1 MSEPTTVDRALAVSV
16 WFDVRCPW
24 CFLGKRR
31 IERAIALFHEQHP
44 DIPVAVT
51 HHSFELAPGI
61 PERFEGGEAEYLL
74 RYEGVPLEQSA
85 RTLPALEQLAA
96 DEGVLI
102 RFDDLIEVNTRRSHR
117 VFQYGQAAGV
127 GEELLDRLFVGYFSE
142 ALDLSRPEVLAR
154 LAADVGLDYDDALA
168 AAHSDEHDD
177 TIRHEHAR
185 AQMLGG
191 SGVPFS
197 LINAKYAVSG
207 ALSDTAFAT
216 AFSEIVR
223 REFGDSIASNAE

>member
-1 MSEPTTVDRALAVSV
+1 MSEPKTVDRALTVSV

-31 IERAIALFHEQHP
+31 IERAIELFHEQYP
-44 DIPVAVT
+44 DIQVLVT

-61 PERFEGGEAEYLL
+61 PERFDGGEAEYLL

-96 DEGVLI
+96 DEGVGI
-102 RFDDLIEVNTRRSHR
+102 HFDDLIEVNTRRSHR
-117 VFQYGQAAGV
+117 VFQYGQMAGV
-127 GEELLDRLFVGYFSE
+127 GEALLDRLFVGYFSE
-142 ALDLSRPEVLAR
+142 ALDLSQPEVLAR
-154 LAADVGLDYDDALA
+154 LAAEVGLDYDAALEA
-168 AAHSDEHDD
+168 ASSDEHDD

-197 LINAKYAVSG
+197 LINAKYAVAG
-207 ALSDTAFAT
+207 ALSDTAFSTVFA
-216 AFSEIVR
+216 EVVR
-223 REFGDSIASNAE
+223 REFGETREKVSE